1 MVPRLSLSERFLQYA
16 RRDEDQQLP
25 AVVGL
30 SVVLE
35 EKADVRKI
43 AQYRDLV
50 CRGALLLCIDATN
63 YDRAAIF
70 HQRQRKSRRHQA
82 VGGAMRFLS
91 SGFATRGLLARV
103 APVAGGAIALAAA
116 CSPAEPTAL
125 AADQEPA
132 VALAQDQ
139 LPDGWSLGRPLEG
152 VAKCC
157 FIGGVWVPCHPGWE
171 TRGFPIQRG
180 TGPEAR
186 PYSRTITIAKND
198 MEESIEL
205 EFWVV
210 VSAGEGQSGASGD
223 GR

>member
-1 MVPRLSLSERFLQYA
+1 MNACRIVLSL
-16 RRDEDQQLP
+16 
-25 AVVGL
+25 
-30 SVVLE
+30 VLFGTTACLE
-35 EKADVRKI
+35 A
-43 AQYRDLV
+43 
-50 CRGALLLCIDATN
+50 
-63 YDRAAIF
+63 
-70 HQRQRKSRRHQA
+70 RKSDDVLKANVVPASAQSPYSAEVRFVATVRPTSPD
-82 VGGAMRFLS
+82 VILGIPEMSIGCWPGGGPFPIVPDFMKPGTK
-91 SGFATRGLLARV
+91 GFPKL
-103 APVAGGAIALAAA
+103 
-116 CSPAEPTAL
+116 PTE
-125 AADQEPA
+125 ADYL
-132 VALAQDQ
+132 ALAQDQ